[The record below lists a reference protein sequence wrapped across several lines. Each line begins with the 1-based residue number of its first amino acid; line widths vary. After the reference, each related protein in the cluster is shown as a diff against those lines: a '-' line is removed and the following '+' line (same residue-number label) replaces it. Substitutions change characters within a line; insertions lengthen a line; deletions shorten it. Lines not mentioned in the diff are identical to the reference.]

1 MKSRVAKVFV
11 AFAGL
16 LLAGAKVSV
25 RADDHP
31 RTPIRREWI
40 VGALI
45 SSGVQIEP
53 GQLEALSSVTAAVP
67 NPRLRVVSVEVL
79 DGESDRARLQCERT
93 DTCLPFYV
101 VVHWGQ
107 PGNAQGAGSGRHGIG
122 LGLRPEDVLVRS
134 GKAAV
139 LVFEGEHVHMTLPV
153 LCLQNGGRGQRV
165 RVINK
170 ENKKVYLARVT
181 GPGVVTSVLS
191 D

>member
-1 MKSRVAKVFV
+1 MKPRVGRGFVVF
-11 AFAGL
+11 AAL
-16 LLAGAKVSV
+16 LLAAASVSV
-25 RADDHP
+25 RADEHP
-31 RTPIRREWI
+31 RTPISREWI
-40 VGALI
+40 TSALI
-45 SSGVQIEP
+45 SSGVQIGP
-53 GQLEALSSVTAAVP
+53 DQLEALSSVTATVAH
-67 NPRLRVVSVEVL
+67 PRLRVVSVEVL

-107 PGNAQGAGSGRHGIG
+107 PGDTPGAASARRGTGW
-122 LGLRPEDVLVRS
+122 GLRPEDVMVRS

-153 LCLQNGGRGQRV
+153 MCLQSGGRGQRV

>member
-40 VGALI
+40 MGALI

>member
-1 MKSRVAKVFV
+1 MRATVGRTFV
-11 AFAGL
+11 AFAASL
-16 LLAGAKVSV
+16 LVAANVCVGA
-25 RADDHP
+25 DEHP
-31 RTPIRREWI
+31 RTPISLEWI
-40 VGALI
+40 TEALI

-53 GQLEALSSVTAAVP
+53 DQLEALSSVTATVP
-67 NPRLRVVSVEVL
+67 HPRLRVVSVEVL

-101 VVHWGQ
+101 IVHWGQ
-107 PGNAQGAGSGRHGIG
+107 PGDVPGAASAGRAKGRAP
-122 LGLRPEDVLVRS
+122 RPEDVMVRS
-134 GKAAV
+134 GRAAV

-153 LCLQNGGRGQRV
+153 LCLQSGGRGQRV